1 MRAVFL
7 PLTHV
12 WSYIQW
18 APAVVQTQATGAGMQ
33 RSTPEGKEPEL
44 MGTTRRGPGSP
55 SPLRPAGM
63 RPLGVDSWFWSHL
76 DWRGV
81 SGTEGAE
88 TDRGGG
94 LGVSSRASLAAFHLH
109 PGEQYWCSFR
119 LWSTPCEVP
128 SQLWSHSSLQT
139 TLWVWCFV
147 FFHFIDEKKKSRLR
161 KRKWPVQD
169 D

>member
-94 LGVSSRASLAAFHLH
+94 LGVSSRASLAAFHLY
-109 PGEQYWCSFR
+109 PGEQYWCSGCDQHPAKC
-119 LWSTPCEVP
+119 LPSCDLIPASKQLCEFGV
-128 SQLWSHSSLQT
+128 L
-139 TLWVWCFV
+139 
-147 FFHFIDEKKKSRLR
+147 FFSIL
-161 KRKWPVQD
+161 
-169 D
+169 